1 MAIVERRIQT
11 LHASKFEEFKT
22 WEKKWSAIETK
33 LGGFEP
39 KRHMGSMFTPD
50 QQGTTIWERNWE
62 SLASMEAA
70 YGRMWNDTDA
80 KALGAQ
86 SQTLVSFSRIEIYNV
101 FELD

>member
-22 WEKKWSAIETK
+22 REKKWSAIETK

-39 KRHMGSMFTPD
+39 KRHMSSMFTPD

-70 YGRMWNDTDA
+70 YGHMGNDADA

-86 SQTLVSFSRIEIYNV
+86 SHTLVSFSRIEIYNV
-101 FELD
+101 FDLD